1 MLRLEDFKKVR
12 KKRIYLYTKNYVYT
26 KIDLNSIAKYLQYR
40 GMNGND
46 IDLDS
51 FVVHCVPE
59 KWYLPEFWTKW
70 SQWSAI
76 LWHCLLSNCLL
87 KDHNRSKLTRLSD
100 WKMTVDAELEV

>member
-1 MLRLEDFKKVR
+1 MSC
-12 KKRIYLYTKNYVYT
+12 IQ

-70 SQWSAI
+70 SLRSAI

-100 WKMTVDAELEV
+100 WKMTFDAELVVYSKSVSWMEALKKTIVTLF